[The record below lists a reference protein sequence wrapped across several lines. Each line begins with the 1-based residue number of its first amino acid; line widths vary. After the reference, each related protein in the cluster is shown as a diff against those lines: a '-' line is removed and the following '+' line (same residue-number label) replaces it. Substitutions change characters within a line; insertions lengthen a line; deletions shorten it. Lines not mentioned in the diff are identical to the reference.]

1 MDKRDDVGEKL
12 ITRGSMCGHFA
23 PGGLAGGPTG
33 DPFFHFEFP
42 VRSPIMEL
50 FWARSVPRKNMIPP
64 KESIPC
70 GRYGKF

>member
-23 PGGLAGGPTG
+23 PGGLARGPTG

-42 VRSPIMEL
+42 IRSPTIE
-50 FWARSVPRKNMIPP
+50 FFRRKMFLKQKVFFA
-64 KESIPC
+64 KEC
-70 GRYGKF
+70 FR

>member
-1 MDKRDDVGEKL
+1 MDKRVDVGEKL

-42 VRSPIMEL
+42 VRSPIIE
-50 FWARSVPRKNMIPP
+50 FFDEKCPGNTIPP
-64 KESIPC
+64 EESIPYE
-70 GRYGKF
+70 RYGIF

>member
-42 VRSPIMEL
+42 VRSPIME
-50 FWARSVPRKNMIPP
+50 FFDENVPENTIPL
-64 KESIPC
+64 KESIPYE
-70 GRYGKF
+70 RYGNF